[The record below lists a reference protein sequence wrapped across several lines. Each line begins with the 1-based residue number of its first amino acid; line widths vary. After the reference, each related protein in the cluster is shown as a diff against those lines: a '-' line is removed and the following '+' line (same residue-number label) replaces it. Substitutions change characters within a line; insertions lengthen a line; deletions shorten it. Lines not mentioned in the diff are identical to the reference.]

1 MTDIDPLAADR
12 PARDRLGE
20 DRLGGR
26 GDDIYAALLAAHE
39 GLAFEASAAL
49 NARLV
54 LLLANAVGDVPL
66 VLAAIERARTAAPG
80 QGRPQQGGPDQ
91 G

>member
-1 MTDIDPLAADR
+1 M
-12 PARDRLGE
+12 
-20 DRLGGR
+20 
-26 GDDIYAALLAAHE
+26 
-39 GLAFEASAAL
+39 AFEAGAAL

>member
-1 MTDIDPLAADR
+1 MTDIDPLA
-12 PARDRLGE
+12 E
-20 DRLGGR
+20 DRLAQDHLGGQ

-66 VLAAIERARTAAPG
+66 VLAAIERARTAAP
-80 QGRPQQGGPDQ
+80 DQ

>member
-1 MTDIDPLAADR
+1 MTDIDPLAEDSLAQ
-12 PARDRLGE
+12 

-54 LLLANAVGDVPL
+54 LLLANAVGDVSL
-66 VLAAIERARTAAPG
+66 VLAAIERARTTA
-80 QGRPQQGGPDQ
+80 PDQ
-91 G
+91 GWPHEG

>member
-1 MTDIDPLAADR
+1 MTDIDPLAEDSLAQ
-12 PARDRLGE
+12 

-26 GDDIYAALLAAHE
+26 GDDIYASLLAAHE

-54 LLLANAVGDVPL
+54 LLLVNAVGDVSL
-66 VLAAIERARTAAPG
+66 VLAAIERARTTGPH
-80 QGRPQQGGPDQ
+80 QGCPHQG
-91 G
+91 